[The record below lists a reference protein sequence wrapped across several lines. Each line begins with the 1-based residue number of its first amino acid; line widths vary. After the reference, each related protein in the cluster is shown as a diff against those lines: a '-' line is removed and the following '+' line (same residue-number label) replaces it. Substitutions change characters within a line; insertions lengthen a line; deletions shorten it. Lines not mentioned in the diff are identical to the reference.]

1 MKNKVVYVIH
11 ELDLESRE
19 TDVIGVCSSLDSVNK
34 LIDEY
39 YGDSLKQISYTDIRD
54 STLEWSKVFEVES
67 FDRSVYKVQITV
79 QWFMIDEL

>member
-19 TDVIGVCSSLDSVNK
+19 TDVIGVGSSLDSVNK

-67 FDRSVYKVQITV
+67 FDRSIYKVQITV
-79 QWFMIDEL
+79 QWFIIDKL